1 MFQPFALF
9 GLYIGTQHTIPDVIE
24 IDLPDF
30 ADLDF
35 DPDYDDLMFPAF
47 DWDYLYDAGDMVED
61 EYNRKGIVLF
71 ITPENESPFADDT
84 RYYYVVGLHNEY
96 ADYLLPEQIRY
107 AL

>member
-9 GLYIGTQHTIPDVIE
+9 GLYFGERHTIPDVIE
-24 IDLPDF
+24 IDPDAF
-30 ADLDF
+30 DLDAF
-35 DPDYDDLMFPAF
+35 DSINVLDY

-61 EYNRKGIVLF
+61 EYNRKGIILF